1 MSIRFRLTLWYTTI
15 LTVVIALFGVT
26 VWSTLA
32 FSLTNQIDQ
41 RLIQTADQVLRV
53 SSVLSFEGD
62 ISLLNIPKLET
73 FQTDDIYIQV
83 LYPSG
88 EVGAASQNLG
98 GFDQPLD
105 PGALSEGQRFSEAIK
120 GTTHLRVLTQPIVSN
135 DTLIG
140 YLQVGARLNNID
152 AVKSL
157 LLFTLIAVGAVS
169 VALSAGVVL
178 LTVGR
183 ALRPI
188 EDVTNAALQIT
199 RADDLSRRVP
209 LTGPATDEV
218 GRLVTAFNT
227 TLERLEKLFNAQ
239 RRFLADVSHELRTP
253 LTAIRGN
260 VDLLRRMKQPDRES
274 LDAIQAEA
282 ERMSRLV
289 GDLLMLAQAESGNL
303 PLARNEVE
311 LDTLLLE
318 VYQQARVLAGSKVAV
333 TLGEEDQARAYGD
346 RDKIKQVLL
355 NLVGN
360 AIKYTPAGGK
370 VTLGLACVNGWGRFT
385 VADSGVGIPPEDLP
399 HVFDRFYR
407 ADKSRT
413 RGAGTPGGAG
423 LGLSI
428 AQWIAQAHG
437 GRLEVTSQPGK
448 GSCFSFWLPLSATRP
463 INKSAPIPARPV

>member
-1 MSIRFRLTLWYTTI
+1 VSIRFRLTLWYTTI
-15 LTVVIALFGVT
+15 LIVVITLFGVT

-32 FSLTNQIDQ
+32 LSLTRQIDQ
-41 RLIQTADQVLRV
+41 RLEQTAIQVLRI
-53 SSVLSFEGD
+53 SSVLNFEEV
-62 ISLLNIPKLET
+62 SLLNIPQLET
-73 FQTDDIYIQV
+73 FQADDIYIQV
-83 LYPSG
+83 IHPSG
-88 EVGAASQNLG
+88 EVRAASENLDE
-98 GFDQPLD
+98 FSQALD
-105 PGALSEGQRFSEAIK
+105 PAALGEGQKFTEVWT
-120 GTTHLRVLTQPIVSN
+120 GETHLRVLTQPIISN
-135 DTLIG
+135 NALIG
-140 YLQVGARLNNID
+140 YLQVGAGLNYTD

-157 LLFTLIAVGAVS
+157 LLLTLIAVGTVS
-169 VALSAGVVL
+169 VGLSAGVVL

-188 EDVTNAALQIT
+188 EAVTSAALQIT

-218 GRLVTAFNT
+218 GRLVTAFNN

-260 VDLLRRMKQPDRES
+260 VDLLRRMKEIDRES
-274 LDAIQAEA
+274 LDAIQTEA

-318 VYQQARVLAGSKVAV
+318 VYQQTQVLSGSKVSV

-355 NLVGN
+355 NLVSN
-360 AIKYTPAGGK
+360 AIKYTPPGGK
-370 VTLGLACVNGWGRFT
+370 VTLGLACVNGWARFT
-385 VADSGVGIPPEDLP
+385 VSDSGVGIPPEDLP
-399 HVFDRFYR
+399 HIFDRFYR
-407 ADKSRT
+407 AEKSRT
-413 RGAGTPGGAG
+413 RAAGMPGGAG

-428 AQWIAQAHG
+428 AKWIAQAHG

-448 GSCFSFWLPLSATRP
+448 GSCFYFWLPLTETRP
-463 INKSAPIPARPV
+463 IHKPARVPARPV